1 MQSKTQATLLGADLS
16 SLNSITD
23 ETLFFNTVKF
33 LYCRAYGRDHTGT
46 GDSMTASYVA
56 KARAHNCPVG
66 CYYFGVPFVDAAAG
80 VSTDAQIQAN
90 AETQAQQFINK
101 LYTVFGQGNVGDL
114 IPMVDVEQYVDS
126 TTQYGHTATGNSYY
140 PQAVM
145 TNAQLVTWILAFKNY
160 FNSHTGYRVGMYT
173 GEYWIQAPPPTE
185 GIGLTGPQFTSIN
198 PSNDYLPLWVSR
210 YDEYNPSND
219 AVPNFGTWTQYVA
232 WQYTG
237 IGNASAIGVY
247 HANNYVDLNRASD
260 LNMML
265 ATKIAQAPT
274 NVYLG
279 SKIVNK
285 VKLGTALQKINKG
298 TSPLLTIPTWRYIKI
313 TMYGDNTGNLFRVVE
328 WEAWNLAGTT
338 NLLAGKMPLSTT
350 NAGFAQAN
358 TTAVCTNGD
367 KNTANRFAFMDNTTP
382 TAATCTYDL
391 LSLVSL
397 SNFKMWNYSGPG
409 DQRAMKFKIEV
420 STDNAVWSTIL
431 DLSGNTSI
439 VNNTDGKFPNDINFQ

>member
-1 MQSKTQATLLGADLS
+1 MQSKTQATLQGADLS

-23 ETLFFNTVKF
+23 ETLFFSKIQF

-46 GDSMTASYVA
+46 GDSQTASYVA

-90 AETQAQQFINK
+90 AETQAQQFIDK
-101 LYTVFGQGNVGDL
+101 LYSVFGNGNVGDL

-126 TTQYGHTATGNSYY
+126 TTQYGHTATGDSYY
-140 PQAVM
+140 PQSVM
-145 TNAQLVTWILAFKNY
+145 TNAQVVTWIMAFKNY
-160 FNSHTGYRVGMYT
+160 FNTHTGYRVGMYT
-173 GEYWIQAPPPTE
+173 GEYWIQAAPPTE
-185 GIGLTGPQFTSIN
+185 GIGLTSAQFTTIN
-198 PSNDYLPLWVSR
+198 TDYLPLWVSR

-219 AVPNFGTWTQYVA
+219 SVPNFGTWTQYVA

-237 IGNASAIGVY
+237 IGNASSYGVY

-274 NVYLG
+274 NVYAG

-285 VKLGTALQKINKG
+285 VKLGAALQKINRG
-298 TSPLLTIPTWRYIKI
+298 ANPLLTLPLWRYIKI
-313 TMYGDNTGNLFRVVE
+313 TMFGDNTGNLFRVVE
-328 WEAWNLAGTT
+328 WEAWNLAETT

-350 NAGFAQAN
+350 NAAFAQTN

-367 KNTANRFAFMDNTTP
+367 KNTANRFAFMDNATTTP
-382 TAATCTYDL
+382 ATCIYDL

-409 DQRAMKFKIEV
+409 DQRAMKFKIELSKDNV
-420 STDNAVWSTIL
+420 AWTPIVDYSTNTTIL
-431 DLSGNTSI
+431 NG
-439 VNNTDGKFPNDINFQ
+439 TDGKFPNAINFQ